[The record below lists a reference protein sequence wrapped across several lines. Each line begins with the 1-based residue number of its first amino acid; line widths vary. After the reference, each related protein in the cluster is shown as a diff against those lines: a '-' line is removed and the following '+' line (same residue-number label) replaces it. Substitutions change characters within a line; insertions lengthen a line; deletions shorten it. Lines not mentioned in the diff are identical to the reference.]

1 MSDTEK
7 IQDILKQ
14 TEVFKSLSDGEIE
27 KIVQLASIYKTE
39 KDKRLFKEDE
49 SADSLWVVAEGNI
62 DLRFELPARETS
74 KQQTITTLSGKKILG
89 WSSLIPP
96 RKYRLSAYCA
106 SQECTLVK
114 INGEQLIEY
123 LKDNPEPGYRV
134 MSAMIKVVG
143 NRFEDLQASADAAPI
158 AKA

>member
-1 MSDTEK
+1 MSENIK
-7 IQDILKQ
+7 SILKQ

-27 KIVQLASIYKTE
+27 KIAQLASIYETE
-39 KDKRLFKEDE
+39 KDSRLFKEGE
-49 SADSLWVVAEGNI
+49 SADSLWVIAQGNI
-62 DLRFELPARETS
+62 DLRFELPARQAS
-74 KQQTITTLSGKKILG
+74 KQQTITTLSTKKILG

-106 SQECTLVK
+106 SPECSLVK
-114 INGEQLIEY
+114 INGKQLIEY
-123 LKDNPEPGYRV
+123 LKDNPGAGYQI

-143 NRFEDLQASADAAPI
+143 NRFADLQASADATPM